1 MKRAIRKSSGIILAV
16 LLFISVQGFAQ
27 DFRAPLPQQA
37 LQPELRQPAI
47 GGAIPRIAQLPRP
60 LDAIN
65 PFLPLSYGTG
75 ADLVY
80 YEDNDPFE
88 RPRRADARPLG
99 IRLLSFPW

>member
-1 MKRAIRKSSGIILAV
+1 MDTRNVFLLALLV
-16 LLFISVQGFAQ
+16 LLVSASAQ
-27 DFRAPLPQQA
+27 DFRAPLPQRA
-37 LQPELRQPAI
+37 LQPEVGQPAV
-47 GGAIPRIAQLPRP
+47 GGALPRIARLPTP

-65 PFLPLSYGTG
+65 PFLPLSYGSG

-80 YEDNDPFE
+80 YEDSDAFE